1 MDTSHTCSHCQ
12 LPVGRLGQRRELD
25 GAAHWFCCYGCCL
38 AYQVHHGE
46 HEEPQAAAALIR
58 LGVGGFLA
66 MNVMLFSWLL
76 YADAFTGDEAWLR
89 GPVHWL
95 LWVLATPLV
104 LLLGRPFAEGAWQA
118 ARQGRLSTDTLVCI
132 GVLAA
137 YCYSGWQVLRGAELV
152 YFDTA
157 AMVLLLFTLGRLLE
171 AQVRVRTARRLAPM
185 LAAARAEAR
194 VVDGGTESWRPVV
207 AIGPGELV
215 RILPGERV
223 PVDGIVVD
231 GRSECDEAV
240 LTGQSEPQF
249 KPPGAL
255 VHAGSINGS
264 RPLLVRATVPGSRTR
279 WQQIGRQVREAL
291 ARKSLAGDTIDR
303 IIAVFIPGVLA
314 LAAASAWFWGSR
326 AGDLAQA
333 ADAAMLAGL
342 AVLVVACP
350 CSLGL
355 AAPLTHALAI
365 GQAAQ
370 RGILVR
376 GGDALER
383 LARLRGIAFDKTGTL
398 TADIP
403 HPVGMQAEGASPAQV
418 LEVAGAL
425 ARASDHPVA
434 RAIAMMARAAGTP
447 GTVPSATPASG
458 EVETSTGEGLSGQ
471 VGDRHCAMGSP
482 AFFGTLGW
490 HVPPALLATAP
501 LGCTLVLV
509 GWAGQA
515 HGLIALRT
523 LPMPEVRDVIGAMQ
537 RQGLRT
543 RLLSGDNPHAV
554 AAMASALQIA
564 EWQAALLPQD
574 KVRAL
579 RDWAAG
585 TGPVAM
591 VGDGLNDGP
600 VLAAASVGIAVGN
613 ASDLARESADIV
625 LPRTGLAS
633 LPWLL
638 RQART
643 VRRTVRANLAWAFG
657 YNAIALALAASGL
670 LQPVLAAVLMGG
682 SSILVAMRSWR
693 ASAMADPYPGTTGS
707 AASTA
712 PARPAA
718 LPSGHG
724 VAP

>member
-1 MDTSHTCSHCQ
+1 MSIETTHACSHCQ
-12 LPVGRLGQRRELD
+12 LPVGRLGQQRELD
-25 GAAHWFCCYGCCL
+25 GATHWFCCYGCCL

-58 LGVGGFLA
+58 LGIGGFLA

-118 ARQGRLSTDTLVCI
+118 MRQGRLSTDTLVCI

-137 YCYSGWQVLRGAELV
+137 YCYSGWQVLRGSNLV

-171 AQVRVRTARRLAPM
+171 AQMRVHTARRLAPM
-185 LAAARAEAR
+185 LAAERAEAR
-194 VVDGGTESWRPVV
+194 VVDGGTENWRAVV
-207 AIGPGELV
+207 DIRPGELV

-231 GRSECDEAV
+231 GRSECDEGV

-264 RPLLVRATVPGSRTR
+264 RPLLVRATVAGSQTR

-291 ARKSLAGDTIDR
+291 ARKSLAGDTVDR
-303 IIAVFIPGVLA
+303 IIAVFIPCVLA
-314 LAAASAWFWGSR
+314 LAAASAWFWASR
-326 AGDLAQA
+326 AGDPAQA

-365 GQAAQ
+365 GLAAQ

-376 GGDALER
+376 GGDVLER
-383 LARLRGIAFDKTGTL
+383 LARIKGIAFDKTGTL
-398 TADIP
+398 TADTL
-403 HPVGMQAEGASPAQV
+403 HPVGMQTEGASHAEV
-418 LEVAGAL
+418 LRVAAAL
-425 ARASDHPVA
+425 AQASDHPAA
-434 RAIAMMARAAGTP
+434 RSIAAMARAAASP
-447 GTVPSATPASG
+447 PSASN
-458 EVETSTGEGLSGQ
+458 EVEANAGEGLSGRFD
-471 VGDRHCAMGSP
+471 GRNCALGSP
-482 AFFGTLGW
+482 AFLGTLGW

-509 GWAGQA
+509 GWEGQA

-523 LPMPEVRDVIGAMQ
+523 LPMPHVGDVIAEMQ

-543 RLLSGDNPHAV
+543 LLLSGDNPHAV
-554 AAMASALQIA
+554 AAIAGALHIA
-564 EWQAALLPQD
+564 GWQARLLPQD

-579 RDWAAG
+579 SDWATG
-585 TGPVAM
+585 TGLVAM

-613 ASDLARESADIV
+613 ASDLARESADVV
-625 LPRTGLAS
+625 LPRSGLAS

-638 RQART
+638 QQARQVRHT
-643 VRRTVRANLAWAFG
+643 VMANLAWAFG

-670 LQPVLAAVLMGG
+670 LQPVLAAVLMAG
-682 SSILVAMRSWR
+682 SSLLVAMRSWR
-693 ASAMADPYPGTTGS
+693 ASAAADANAGMPDS
-707 AASTA
+707 AGAATRT
-712 PARPAA
+712 RPAA
-718 LPSGHG
+718 LHQG
-724 VAP
+724 VSP

>member
-1 MDTSHTCSHCQ
+1 METPHACSHCQ
-12 LPVGRLGQRRELD
+12 LPVGRLGQQREID
-25 GAAHWFCCYGCCL
+25 GEAHWFCCYGCCL
-38 AYQVHHGE
+38 AYQVHHGD

-66 MNVMLFSWLL
+66 MNVMLFSWLF
-76 YADAFTGDEAWLR
+76 YANAFTGDEAWLR
-89 GPVHWL
+89 QPVLWL
-95 LWVLATPLV
+95 LWALATPLV
-104 LLLGRPFAEGAWQA
+104 LLLGRPFAEGAWQTA
-118 ARQGRLSTDTLVCI
+118 QRGRFSTDTLVCI

-137 YCYSGWQVLRGAELV
+137 YGYSGWQVWRASELV

-185 LAAARAEAR
+185 LAAERAEAR
-194 VVDGGTESWRPVV
+194 VVDGHTECWRAVT

-231 GRSECDEAV
+231 GRSECNEAV

-255 VHAGSINGS
+255 VHAGSVNGS
-264 RPLLVRATVPGSRTR
+264 RPLLVQATVAGAQTR

-291 ARKSLAGDTIDR
+291 ARKTLAGDTVDR
-303 IIAVFIPGVLA
+303 IVAVFVPGVLA
-314 LAAASAWFWGSR
+314 LAAVSAWFWGSR
-326 AGDLAQA
+326 AGDPAQA

-355 AAPLTHALAI
+355 AAPLAHALAI

-370 RGILVR
+370 HGILVR
-376 GGDALER
+376 GGDVLES
-383 LARLRGIAFDKTGTL
+383 LARLEGVAFDKTGTL
-398 TADIP
+398 TADTLL
-403 HPVGMQAEGASPAQV
+403 PVGIQADGASHAQV
-418 LEVAGAL
+418 LRVAAGL
-425 ARASDHPVA
+425 AQASVHPAA
-434 RAIAMMARAAGTP
+434 RAIAAMARYAATP
-447 GTVPSATPASG
+447 GAAPASNDIA
-458 EVETSTGEGLSGQ
+458 SSAGEGLTGSFDGM
-471 VGDRHCAMGSP
+471 HCALGSP
-482 AFFGTLGW
+482 AFLGTLGW
-490 HVPPALLATAP
+490 EVPPALLAVAP

-509 GWAGQA
+509 GWDGQA

-523 LPMPEVRDVIGAMQ
+523 LAMPDAGEVIAEVQ
-537 RQGLRT
+537 RLGLRT
-543 RLLSGDNPHAV
+543 LLLSGDNAHAV
-554 AAMASALQIA
+554 EEMAGELNIGA
-564 EWQAALLPQD
+564 WQAGLLPQE

-579 RDWAAG
+579 RDWASG
-585 TGPVAM
+585 TGRVAM

-600 VLAAASVGIAVGN
+600 VLAAASVGIAMGN
-613 ASDLARESADIV
+613 AADLARESADVV

-638 RQART
+638 QRSRQ
-643 VRRTVRANLAWAFG
+643 VRRTVRTNLAWAFG

-670 LQPVLAAVLMGG
+670 LQPVLAAILMGG
-682 SSILVAMRSWR
+682 SSVLVALRSWR
-693 ASAMADPYPGTTGS
+693 ACAVADAQPETGGSPGARSPG
-707 AASTA
+707 
-712 PARPAA
+712 RPAA
-718 LPSGHG
+718 LPSGQG
-724 VAP
+724 ALP

>member
-1 MDTSHTCSHCQ
+1 MPIETSHACSHCQ
-12 LPVGRLGQRRELD
+12 LPVGRLGQQRELD
-25 GAAHWFCCYGCCL
+25 GEAHWFCCYGCCL

-58 LGVGGFLA
+58 FGVGGFLA

-95 LWVLATPLV
+95 LWALATPLV

-118 ARQGRLSTDTLVCI
+118 MRQGRLSTDTLVCI

-137 YCYSGWQVLRGAELV
+137 YCYSGWQVSRGSSQV

-185 LAAARAEAR
+185 LAAERAEAR
-194 VVDGGTESWRPVV
+194 VVEGGTEGWRAVV
-207 AIGPGELV
+207 DIRPGELV

-264 RPLLVRATVPGSRTR
+264 RPLLVRATVAGSQTR

-291 ARKSLAGDTIDR
+291 ARKSLAGDTVDR
-303 IIAVFIPGVLA
+303 IIALFIPGVLA

-326 AGDLAQA
+326 AGAPAQV

-365 GQAAQ
+365 GLAAQ

-376 GGDALER
+376 GGDVLER
-383 LARLRGIAFDKTGTL
+383 LARLKGIAFDKTGTL
-398 TADIP
+398 TADTL
-403 HPVGMQAEGASPAQV
+403 HPVGMQTAGASHAEV
-418 LEVAGAL
+418 LRVAAAL
-425 ARASDHPVA
+425 AQASDHPAA
-434 RAIAMMARAAGTP
+434 RAIAAMARAA
-447 GTVPSATPASG
+447 ASPPVASN
-458 EVETSTGEGLSGQ
+458 EVEANAGEGLCGRFD
-471 VGDRHCAMGSP
+471 GMDCALGSP
-482 AFFGTLGW
+482 AFLGTLGW

-509 GWAGQA
+509 GWEGQA

-523 LPMPEVRDVIGAMQ
+523 LPMPHVGDVIGEMQ

-543 RLLSGDNPHAV
+543 LLLSGDNPHAV
-554 AAMASALQIA
+554 AALAGDLHIDA
-564 EWQAALLPQD
+564 WQARLLPQD
-574 KVRAL
+574 KVLAL

-585 TGPVAM
+585 TGLVAM
-591 VGDGLNDGP
+591 VGDGLNDSP

-613 ASDLARESADIV
+613 ASDLARESADVV
-625 LPRTGLAS
+625 LPRSGLAS

-638 RQART
+638 QQARQ

-657 YNAIALALAASGL
+657 YNAIALALAAGGL
-670 LQPVLAAVLMGG
+670 LQPVLAAVLMAG
-682 SSILVAMRSWR
+682 SSVLVAMRSWR
-693 ASAMADPYPGTTGS
+693 ASATAEANAGTAERAG
-707 AASTA
+707 ATA
-712 PARPAA
+712 PGHPAA
-718 LPSGHG
+718 LRSGQG
-724 VAP
+724 VSP

>member
-1 MDTSHTCSHCQ
+1 MSTETTHACSHCQ
-12 LPVGRLGQRRELD
+12 LPVGRLGQQRELD
-25 GAAHWFCCYGCCL
+25 GDTRWFCCYGCCL

-95 LWVLATPLV
+95 LWALATPLV

-118 ARQGRLSTDTLVCI
+118 MRHGRLSTDTLVCI

-137 YCYSGWQVLRGAELV
+137 YCYSGWQVLRGSDLV

-185 LAAARAEAR
+185 LAAERAEAR
-194 VVDGGTESWRPVV
+194 VVDGGIENWRAVV
-207 AIGPGELV
+207 DIRPGELV

-264 RPLLVRATVPGSRTR
+264 RPLLVRATVAGSQTR

-291 ARKSLAGDTIDR
+291 ARKSLAGDTVDR

-326 AGDLAQA
+326 AGAPAQA

-355 AAPLTHALAI
+355 AAPLAHALAI

-376 GGDALER
+376 GGDVLER
-383 LARLRGIAFDKTGTL
+383 LARLKGIAFDKTGTL
-398 TADIP
+398 TADAL
-403 HPVGMQAEGASPAQV
+403 HPVGMQTEGASHAQV
-418 LEVAGAL
+418 LRVAGSL
-425 ARASDHPVA
+425 AQASGHPAA
-434 RAIAMMARAAGTP
+434 RAIAAMAHDAASPVT
-447 GTVPSATPASG
+447 ASN
-458 EVETSTGEGLSGQ
+458 EVEANAGEGLSGRCN
-471 VGDRHCAMGSP
+471 GMHCAIGSL

-490 HVPPALLATAP
+490 HVPPSLLATAP

-509 GWAGQA
+509 GWEDRAY
-515 HGLIALRT
+515 GLIALRT
-523 LPMPEVRDVIGAMQ
+523 LPMPHVADIVADMQ

-554 AAMASALQIA
+554 AAMAGTLHIT
-564 EWQAALLPQD
+564 EWQAGLLPQD

-625 LPRTGLAS
+625 LPRSGLAS

-638 RQART
+638 QQARQ

-682 SSILVAMRSWR
+682 SSVLVAMRSWR
-693 ASAMADPYPGTTGS
+693 ASAAADANAGMPDDSTG
-707 AASTA
+707 AATRT
-712 PARPAA
+712 RPAA
-718 LPSGHG
+718 LHSSQG
-724 VAP
+724 VSP